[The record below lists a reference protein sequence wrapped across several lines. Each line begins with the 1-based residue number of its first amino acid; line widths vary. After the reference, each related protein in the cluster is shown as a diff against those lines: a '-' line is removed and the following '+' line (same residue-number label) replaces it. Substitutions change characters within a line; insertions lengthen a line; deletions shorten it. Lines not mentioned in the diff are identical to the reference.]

1 MGQKINPKIF
11 RIGITQDWQSKWFA
25 KKDFGKYLE
34 QDVKIRKYLKKRLKD
49 AGLSQ
54 IQIERSGANIKVNIY
69 TSKPG
74 IVIGRG
80 GSGAENLRKEL
91 KTKVIKDGKISLNL
105 NIQEVTSPNLN
116 AQIVCNGMIEQIEKR
131 IPFRRILKGMLD
143 QVMKSGAKGVKVLVA
158 GRLNGAEI
166 ARTEK
171 LATGRIPLHTLRADV
186 DYARGTAA
194 TTYGAI
200 GVKVWIY
207 KGEVFKKEKNLFNST
222 PGNK

>member
-1 MGQKINPKIF
+1 MGNKVNPKIF

-25 KKDFGKYLE
+25 TKNFGKYLE
-34 QDVKIRKYLKKRLKD
+34 QDTKIRKYLRTRLRD

-54 IQIERSGANIKVNIY
+54 IQIERSGGNVKVSIF

-80 GSGAENLRKEL
+80 GSGAENLKKEL
-91 KTKVIKDGKISLNL
+91 KNKVIKDGKTSLNL
-105 NIQEVTSPNLN
+105 NIQEVNNPNLN
-116 AQIVCNGMIEQIEKR
+116 AQIVCNNMIEQVEKR
-131 IPFRRILKGMLD
+131 IPFRRILKGTIDL
-143 QVMKSGAKGVKVLVA
+143 VMKSGAKGVKVMVA

-194 TTYGAI
+194 TTYGSI

-207 KGEVFKKEKNLFNST
+207 KGEVFKKEKNPSNLT